1 VNKKGVEHFQ
11 ITLGGKAGEA
21 AQIGK
26 ILGPSFAEDDVPDAI
41 ETIINLYLGVRRK
54 GETFAACLDRLGI
67 APFKEALYGKG

>member
-1 VNKKGVEHFQ
+1 M
-11 ITLGGKAGEA
+11 IC
-21 AQIGK
+21 
-26 ILGPSFAEDDVPDAI
+26 PSFAEDDVPDAI